1 MPREGLLS
9 EHTPRSQNQKEY
21 SSTSPV
27 NTAHFGVTLLLTGTV
42 SETESTP
49 HLLTESYYSA
59 GFPLINGILGNWPTA
74 KCWYHFPLFAKNL
87 QPATFY
93 FISRQFGPAFK
104 STTRGTASSCT
115 CSIAL
120 RTSGR
125 RRSISPFGASNSSS
139 SWTCR
144 IILA

>member
-1 MPREGLLS
+1 MGLNASIAAMLFTALKNVNILTS
-9 EHTPRSQNQKEY
+9 MSQ
-21 SSTSPV
+21 V
-27 NTAHFGVTLLLTGTV
+27 LR
-42 SETESTP
+42 
-49 HLLTESYYSA
+49 
-59 GFPLINGILGNWPTA
+59 NGIIGMWPTA
-74 KCWYHFPLFAKNL
+74 KCWYHFPPFAKNL

-93 FISRQFGPAFK
+93 FMSRQFGPAFK
-104 STTRGTASSCT
+104 STTRGTASSRT

-125 RRSISPFGASNSSS
+125 RRSSSLWGASNSSS